1 MKLTQPSFTGGE
13 LSPSLYAR
21 VDLSRYAT
29 SLQTCRNFIVS
40 SYGGVYN
47 RPGTTYIQNTNTNQS
62 VRLLPFAFNTTQTYV
77 IELGP
82 NYARFYSNGAPIMS
96 GGSPLQIATP
106 WGAADIWGVH
116 YTQSADVM
124 YLAHPLYPPQV
135 INRTSATTFT
145 IAPFATYEGPFLPV
159 NYVQSSLMAATA
171 AAGNVTVTSNTSGTF
186 NSTMVGQL
194 VYLENQ
200 NFQNLK
206 PWTAGEKNV
215 AVGSYRRNAG
225 KTYQALQ
232 ASSGGTYV
240 LCGGNAP
247 QHDQGAEWD
256 GPGDVRSDGTNNY
269 TDGVLW
275 QYVDA
280 GYGIVQ
286 ITGYTND
293 TTVTGTVTKTLPQ
306 GVIGGAGTPAHTWNL
321 TGDGTTVTFAL
332 AGNVTNLPSNYSVT
346 IGGTLVPS
354 DPNYVPTP
362 TGPVNGGAGCLA
374 IDQWMPLGIQAGHV
388 QAHDY
393 VLGTRGGLDSE
404 WFEVQA
410 ARCSV
415 QPCWRLTTESGATV
429 TASEST
435 PMTLPGGAL
444 AMLPDMLGQLVAV
457 RRMSWWRRLLRLDG
471 ARWEHVT
478 RLQYVGKLPV
488 NQISVGGNS
497 LWGGD
502 RFGVYVSTHNNT
514 ISRK

>member
-21 VDLSRYAT
+21 VDLARYAN
-29 SLQTCRNFIVS
+29 SLQTCRNFMVS

-47 RPGTTYIQNTNTNQS
+47 RPGTTYVASTNGNQAC
-62 VRLLPFAFNTTQTYV
+62 RLLPFAFNTTQTYV

-82 NYARFYSNGAPIMS
+82 NYARFYSNGAQVMS
-96 GGSPLQIATP
+96 GGSPLQVATP
-106 WGAADIWGVH
+106 WGAADIWGVR

-124 YLAHPLYPPQV
+124 YLTHPLYPPQV
-135 INRTSATTFT
+135 ITRTGSTSFT
-145 IAPFATYEGPFLPV
+145 IAPFTTYEGPFLPV
-159 NYVQSSLMAATA
+159 NFNASAMMAATA
-171 AAGNVTVTSNTSGTF
+171 TTGNVTVTCNTSGTF

-215 AVGSYRRNAG
+215 AMGSYRRNAG
-225 KTYQALQ
+225 ITYQAIQ
-232 ASSGGTYV
+232 ASTGGTYY

-247 QHDQGAEWD
+247 QHNQGAEWD

-275 QYVDA
+275 QYVDS

-306 GVIGGAGTPAHTWNL
+306 GVIGGAGSPAHSWNL
-321 TGDGTTVTFAL
+321 TGDGATITFAL
-332 AGNVTNLPSNYSVT
+332 AGNVTNIPSNYSVT
-346 IGGTLVPS
+346 IAGVPVQS
-354 DPNYVPTP
+354 NPNYQPNP
-362 TGPVNGGAGCLA
+362 TGPVGGGGGCLA
-374 IDQWMPLGIQAGHV
+374 IDQWLPTGTTAGLARRQGDAILGS
-388 QAHDY
+388 Y
-393 VLGTRGGLDSE
+393 GGLEKRRFSL
-404 WFEVQA
+404 QA
-410 ARCSV
+410 SRITV

-429 TASEST
+429 TASDST

-444 AMLPDMLGQLVAV
+444 AMFPDMLGQLVAV
-457 RRMSWWRRLLRLDG
+457 FRTSWWRRLLGLTRP
-471 ARWEHVT
+471 RWERVVSVE
-478 RLQYVGKLPV
+478 YVGRQPV
-488 NQISVGGNS
+488 NQISIGGWC

-502 RFGVYVSTHNNT
+502 HPGIYVSTHNS
-514 ISRK
+514 ILPK